1 MILYIVLSHKV
12 NILQNNIIV
21 MNNKKT
27 MYGFINITPIDEALK
42 IIYGFSDSVKI
53 SPEYVNI
60 KDSIDRINFENIIVD
75 KDLPEFN
82 RTVVDG
88 FALNYEY
95 TLSASASNPI
105 EFNLSKKIEHEKD
118 AVEVYTG
125 NEIPENANAV
135 VMAEDVEIDDTKIR
149 VLKPLRNF
157 ENISLK
163 GEDFKIGEVIVGANK
178 IIKPYHIAALA
189 ATGVQSLSVYSKIKV
204 GVLVTGSELTGT
216 HPKVRNSTGPFMLS
230 LLTKPYI
237 EPLDMGIVEDDPES
251 IKNRIMEYLDHVDV
265 LVTTGGTSLGRKDF
279 VPEVLDSLGKVYFNG
294 VNSRP
299 GKTAGFAIVK
309 NKPVFF
315 VSGFPVAAMVSF
327 DVFIWPFIRKVLRID
342 DYSPAVI
349 NGYMTR
355 KVANPSSVRSYL
367 RVYVYL
373 KDGSYMVEPMR
384 ITGSGIL
391 SSLTK
396 ANGMIIIPEKKEG
409 LEENELVT
417 VQMFDKVGE
426 KI

>member
-1 MILYIVLSHKV
+1 
-12 NILQNNIIV
+12 

-42 IIYGFSDSVKI
+42 IIYSFSDLVKPSSFEI
-53 SPEYVNI
+53 VNI
-60 KDSIDRINFENIIVD
+60 KDAIERINFETILAD

-82 RTVVDG
+82 RSVVDG

-95 TLSASASNPI
+95 TLSASASNPL
-105 EFNLSKKIEHEKD
+105 EFNLNSRIEQDND
-118 AVEVYTG
+118 AIEIYTG
-125 NEIPENANAV
+125 NEVPVNTNAV
-135 VMAEDVEIDDTKIR
+135 VMAEDVEIDDKKIK
-149 VLKPLRNF
+149 VLKPLRKF

-163 GEDFKIGEVIVGANK
+163 GEDFKKGDVILNANK

-189 ATGVQSLSVYSKIKV
+189 AIGIQSLKVYSKLKV
-204 GVLVTGSELTGT
+204 GVLVTGTELTGKE
-216 HPKVRNSTGPFMLS
+216 PKVRNSTGPFILS
-230 LLTKPYI
+230 LLYKQYI
-237 EPLDMGIVEDDPES
+237 ECLDLGIVEDDLEL
-251 IKNRIMEYLDHVDV
+251 IKNRIWESLGTVDI
-265 LVTTGGTSLGRKDF
+265 LITTGGTSLGRKDF
-279 VPEVLDSLGKVYFNG
+279 VPEALDSLGKVYFNG

-299 GKTAGFAIVK
+299 GKTAGFAVVAD
-309 NKPVFF
+309 KPVFL

-327 DVFIWPFIRKVLRID
+327 DVFIWPFIKKVLRID
-342 DYSPAVI
+342 DYTPSII

-355 KVANPSSVRSYL
+355 KVANPSGVRSYL

-373 KDGSYMVEPMR
+373 KDGMYRVEPMR

-396 ANGMIIIPEKKEG
+396 ANGMVIIPEKKEG
-409 LEENELVT
+409 IEENELVA